1 MEKLA
6 IFQIYARSTPTL
18 KTMVILGSMELFV
31 GTLCKAHD
39 SQNKNNPDSGFTVMV
54 CGV

>member
-18 KTMVILGSMELFV
+18 KTMVILGPVELFV
-31 GTLCKAHD
+31 GTLCNAHD
-39 SQNKNNPDSGFTVMV
+39 SQNKNNPDSGVTVIA